1 MTENDEM
8 IQHNDGEL
16 VQRKKKAKKENQ
28 TNVFIAS
35 GHGAGPPIEL
45 RI

>member
-1 MTENDEM
+1 M
-8 IQHNDGEL
+8 IQHNYREL
-16 VQRKKKAKKENQ
+16 VQEKKVKKENQ
-28 TNVFIAS
+28 TNVFIVS